1 LAAIPIGAY
10 EPREFMESAH
20 INPEEAV
27 KAFGALGAKRAIG
40 IHWGTFKLTLE
51 PMKEPPLKLQKAL
64 KNGGVPEE
72 RFRAL
77 RHGEKW
83 PDAVTD

>member
-1 LAAIPIGAY
+1 
-10 EPREFMESAH
+10 
-20 INPEEAV
+20 
-27 KAFGALGAKRAIG
+27 
-40 IHWGTFKLTLE
+40 
-51 PMKEPPLKLQKAL
+51 MKEPPLKLQKAL
-64 KNGGVPEE
+64 KTGRVPEE